1 MPPIPPSQSKILSGV
16 ERYVVTSMC
25 ISKRFIVVG
34 LDNRSVGIF
43 DQEGTYGFR
52 WKTEEHAV
60 WSVDVWEEEPTSK
73 DWLICGGGQGELRVW
88 GLDDLWVC

>member
-1 MPPIPPSQSKILSGV
+1 
-16 ERYVVTSMC
+16 
-25 ISKRFIVVG
+25 
-34 LDNRSVGIF
+34 VGIF
-43 DQEGTYGFR
+43 DQEETYGFR

-88 GLDDLWVC
+88 GLDDL